1 MSCDACERFAEK
13 PYTGRFNAFCD
24 GCSARAIALSP
35 DFHQS
40 RKERRRTERY
50 GLALSA
56 FFKDREEHGHALVL
70 EWHKKMR
77 QAARQTEEAQ

>member
-1 MSCDACERFAEK
+1 MSCDACQRAEVK
-13 PYTGRFNAFCD
+13 PHTGRFNAFCD

-50 GLALSA
+50 SQALAAL
-56 FFKDREEHGHALVL
+56 FKGREEHGHALAL
-70 EWHKKMR
+70 EWHKR
-77 QAARQTEEAQ
+77 IAAAKKTTKEAA